1 MMKRAILSI
10 AAAALVVAPSV
21 SHAQRSRA
29 ATSPVKFSLDAG
41 IAMPMSDWGDA
52 VGTGL
57 GIGASGAKQLTGSP
71 VFLRGELGFN
81 YYMGKDQGGGLT
93 TKGNQ
98 IGGAFDLGYS
108 FPSSSTVKPYVLG
121 GLNIHRTS
129 LTAEIDGGGSA
140 SDNSSAKFGFNG
152 GVGMRFKMGAR
163 VAHVE
168 GRYMNQG
175 TWNGASIASFPI
187 TFGVEF

>member
-10 AAAALVVAPSV
+10 AAAALVVVPSV

-29 ATSPVKFSLDAG
+29 ASPVKFSLDAG

-57 GIGASGAKQLTGSP
+57 GIGVSGAKQMTGSP

-81 YYMGKDQGGGLT
+81 YYMSKDQGGGLS

-129 LTAEIDGGGSA
+129 LTAEITNGGSA
-140 SDNSSAKFGFNG
+140 SDNSGAKFGFNG

-175 TWNGASIASFPI
+175 TWQGASIASFPI